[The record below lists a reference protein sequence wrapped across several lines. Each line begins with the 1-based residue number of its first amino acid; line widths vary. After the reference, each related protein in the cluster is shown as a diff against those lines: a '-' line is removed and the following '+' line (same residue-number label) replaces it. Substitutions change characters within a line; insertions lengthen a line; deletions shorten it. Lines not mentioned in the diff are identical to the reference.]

1 VRSPRRFSSRPRPE
15 HNGAVTA
22 KGSFRIAALSGMG
35 LGFYALLVRG
45 SLTIDVGIGRT
56 TRPLGP
62 LVWRIAAPRELVFEV
77 IAAPYLDRTPR
88 ALASK
93 LRVLERGENM
103 VLAEH
108 LTAVG
113 RLVTTTL
120 ETVRFERPERV
131 HFRLLRGPVPYVV
144 EQFDLRESDE
154 GTELEYSGELGTD
167 LWSLGEWWGGLVASR
182 WEDAVRGSVAAIRE
196 EAERRAKRT

>member
-1 VRSPRRFSSRPRPE
+1 MRRSGSGVQLAAHERVSGRRTL
-15 HNGAVTA
+15 AL
-22 KGSFRIAALSGMG
+22 AAFGGTTL
-35 LGFYALLVRG
+35 YVVLVRG
-45 SLTIDVGIGRT
+45 SLTIDLGIGRA

-88 ALASK
+88 ALARK
-93 LRVLERGENM
+93 LRVLERGDDM

-108 LTAVG
+108 FTAVG

-144 EQFDLRESDE
+144 EQFHLRESEE

-167 LWSLGEWWGGLVASR
+167 LWSLGRWWGGLVASR
-182 WEDAVRGSVAAIRE
+182 WEDAVRGSVVAIRE
-196 EAERRAKRT
+196 EAERRAKHT